1 MKTKIVISYS
11 EIIALHY
18 CLCQTKKEYYRNLD
32 EKKVS
37 NNKIFWKKVK
47 SFYLKKIVSR
57 E

>member
-47 SFYLKKIVSR
+47 LFYSKKIVSR